1 MKARIPREYQNLSAR
16 QKEKIKDYLVETVT
30 KATREAE
37 ERDCRI
43 ILDIYMKMVCC
54 VLHDA
59 FGFGEKR
66 LTRFIGNH
74 RRLFA
79 RQVRLVSKGEQVEY
93 MNKRMAEIF
102 KKDGFPQ
109 EFLDGMLG
117 EVGMVEPEKKEELN
131 DGKNGE
137 L

>member
-1 MKARIPREYQNLSAR
+1 MKARIPREYQNLTER
-16 QKEKIKDYLVETVT
+16 QKEKIKDFIVETTVT
-30 KATREAE
+30 AAREAE
-37 ERDCRI
+37 ERDGRI

-66 LTRFIGNH
+66 LNYFIANH
-74 RRLFA
+74 RRLFVK
-79 RQVRLVSKGEQVEY
+79 QSKLVSKGEQLDY

-109 EFLDGMLG
+109 EFIDSLLG
-117 EVGMVEPEKKEELN
+117 EVGMVEKPKE
-131 DGKNGE
+131 GE
-137 L
+137 TEP